1 MCLPRVLLAVLVG
14 VACTVAGVL
23 VVAVLRPDPPRP
35 DLSGNPTASNSRVGP
50 RDVLRGWDGRRAE
63 AWASGDPDLL
73 RSLYTRRSAAGDRD
87 VAMLRRYLDRGLS
100 VRLRTQV
107 LSTRVVTET
116 DRRLVLLVTDR
127 LASAVAVGRGRRVV
141 LPTDEP
147 STRRITLTRAAAGAW
162 RVATVVEAG

>member
-1 MCLPRVLLAVLVG
+1 
-14 VACTVAGVL
+14 
-23 VVAVLRPDPPRP
+23 
-35 DLSGNPTASNSRVGP
+35 
-50 RDVLRGWDGRRAE
+50 
-63 AWASGDPDLL
+63 
-73 RSLYTRRSAAGDRD
+73 
-87 VAMLRRYLDRGLS
+87 MLRRYLDRGLS

-147 STRRITLTRAAAGAW
+147 STRRITLTRSAGSAW